1 MTFLFLLH
9 EFNNRWRN
17 PMHFCEKC
25 LKCYFS
31 GNKIFDASDVVFFLI
46 TISLQAELQSA
57 DDKNRIDQSFSFH
70 LYFNFDHSYFLSSYF
85 LYWQMFFLFCL
96 YKLGQ
101 KEKLLLCIL
110 KDVGNAS
117 WIWEILLIISIIIH

>member
-1 MTFLFLLH
+1 MNLIID
-9 EFNNRWRN
+9 EEI

-57 DDKNRIDQSFSFH
+57 DDKNSYRPKFQFSFILELRSFNSH
-70 LYFNFDHSYFLSSYF
+70 LIFYIDKCSSSSA
-85 LYWQMFFLFCL
+85 
-96 YKLGQ
+96 
-101 KEKLLLCIL
+101 CINWD
-110 KDVGNAS
+110 KKRNCYCAF
-117 WIWEILLIISIIIH
+117 